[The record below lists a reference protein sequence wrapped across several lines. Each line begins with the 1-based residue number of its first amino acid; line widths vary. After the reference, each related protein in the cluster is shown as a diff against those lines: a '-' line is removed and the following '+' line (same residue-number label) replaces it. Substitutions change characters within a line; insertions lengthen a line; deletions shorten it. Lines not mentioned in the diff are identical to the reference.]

1 MRANMAGDGNATSL
15 PKALDDGAKEWA
27 GVEKEFHELR
37 AQIESAINKA
47 EGAHEGKAAD
57 AAKASIGEIT
67 PHLDAA
73 AETAKGVQKALTHQ
87 AEIQNKTFHQIPGE
101 GDTLPNGREVQL
113 DPPEKGWVENGGWDK
128 TWYLGW
134 ASDYEERQ
142 EDFQATNDRAADA
155 QRQYQNDTQ
164 SNLAGTPEFKPMEQ
178 PAPPPQSAPGSGMP
192 SANDAMAGTSMSS
205 GPSMGGG
212 EPAGNSS
219 SWASGPSGGGVLPG
233 GAAPGAAAPPAGS
246 GSAWAPGALPPGVMR
261 GPDGTLY
268 RQNPQTGAWERQNPY
283 NGRWAP
289 APGGGPGGQGAG
301 GARGGA
307 GGGAGARA
315 GGGAGGGVGAGG
327 RSGVGG
333 VGGSPAAGGAGAQ
346 GAAAGARGGA
356 GAPGGMGGAQ
366 RGQQDDEQQHD
377 RPTWLVEDEDVF
389 TNDMRAVAP
398 PVFGDWGNQD

>member
-1 MRANMAGDGNATSL
+1 MPAATAQGAAAWRNAGGIFKDLGEQIKRALQD
-15 PKALDDGAKEWA
+15 
-27 GVEKEFHELR
+27 
-37 AQIESAINKA
+37 A
-47 EGAHEGKAAD
+47 EAAHEGRAAD
-57 AAKASIGEIT
+57 AAQASINEIT
-67 PHLDAA
+67 PHIQSAEGVAA
-73 AETAKGVQKALTHQ
+73 GVAGSLERQ
-87 AEIQNKTFHQIPGE
+87 ANLQSEAFHAIPGKGE
-101 GDTLPNGREVQL
+101 TLPNGREVQL
-113 DPPEKGWVENGGWDK
+113 EPPEKGWVENGGWDK

-134 ASDYEERQ
+134 ASDYEERM
-142 EDFQATNDRAADA
+142 EDFNTTNDRAEAVKA
-155 QRQYQNDTQ
+155 QYQNDTQ

-246 GSAWAPGALPPGVMR
+246 GSAWAPGALPPGVTR